1 MADDVYLVE
10 KVETVL
16 GQGLKPFIIL
26 DSLKHPN
33 RDNLISSFWKR
44 VYPQTTLVLY
54 KHHVSGCL
62 RGI

>member
-10 KVETVL
+10 KVETDL

-33 RDNLISSFWKR
+33 RDDLILQCFGKEFI
-44 VYPQTTLVLY
+44 PKQ
-54 KHHVSGCL
+54 H
-62 RGI
+62 